1 MYKLATY
8 DAFFFRG
15 NGEFSS
21 GENTFA
27 TGIFPP
33 NPQTIYGALRGNWIE
48 QYGNV
53 EDFNHGKY
61 ANEIGTPTSHGK
73 LRLKG
78 IYLSKGKTLYLPLPQ
93 DCQVIQKEDGKL
105 EAHLLELEKGKG
117 YESDGAQFRLVGVSN
132 KKSESAEGKWITVK
146 DWEKL
151 VLKRE
156 PVEVLPL
163 GSFVQEQPKTGIYLN
178 RSTRTAQDGM
188 LYQYSRNVLAP
199 DVSIVI
205 AAELPGSLKRLS
217 MGNKGTLWSIE
228 EAPEFQGELKKLSDN
243 PETVKGI
250 KESGLVRITLLTP
263 SLVTKELIDKDTNQ
277 FRFTGTDWIQ
287 SAIGRP
293 QQSGGWDMARKR
305 PKTRYT
311 MLAAGTSFIVRVP
324 ETNSDAFLATL
335 RETAFTDAGKEEG
348 YGKAIISPVNLIEEG

>member
-27 TGIFPP
+27 TGVFPP

-78 IYLSKGKTLYLPLPQ
+78 IYLSKGNTLYLPLPQ
-93 DCQVIQKEDGKL
+93 DCQVIRKEDGKL

-117 YESDGAQFRLVGVSN
+117 FESDGAQYRLVGVSN

-156 PVEVLPL
+156 PVGVLPL

-178 RSTRTAQDGM
+178 RATHTAQDGM

-205 AAELPGSLKRLS
+205 AAELPGSLKRVS

-228 EAPEFQGELKKLSDN
+228 EVPKFQGELKKLSDN

-250 KESGLVRITLLTP
+250 KESRLVRITLLTP

>member
-1 MYKLATY
+1 M
-8 DAFFFRG
+8 
-15 NGEFSS
+15 
-21 GENTFA
+21 
-27 TGIFPP
+27 
-33 NPQTIYGALRGNWIE
+33 
-48 QYGNV
+48 
-53 EDFNHGKY
+53 
-61 ANEIGTPTSHGK
+61 
-73 LRLKG
+73 
-78 IYLSKGKTLYLPLPQ
+78 
-93 DCQVIQKEDGKL
+93 

-117 YESDGAQFRLVGVSN
+117 YESDGAQYRLVGVSN

-205 AAELPGSLKRLS
+205 AAELPGSLKRVS

-228 EAPEFQGELKKLSDN
+228 EVPEFQGELKKLSDN
-243 PETVKGI
+243 PETVKGV

-263 SLVTKELIDKDTNQ
+263 SLVTKELIDRDTNQ

-335 RETAFTDAGKEEG
+335 REIAFTDAGKEEG